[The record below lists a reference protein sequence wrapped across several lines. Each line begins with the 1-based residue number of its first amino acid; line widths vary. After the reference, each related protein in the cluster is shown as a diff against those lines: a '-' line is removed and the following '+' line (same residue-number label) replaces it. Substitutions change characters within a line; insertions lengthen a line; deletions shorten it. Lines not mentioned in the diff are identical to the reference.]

1 MQILI
6 NGKNTDLPD
15 NLSASIQKRLEKL
28 GDRYRFLQEAHV
40 VVGKQRKWHECE
52 VTLHVKHQILRAK
65 ERDADLGTAVDN
77 TFDKLEKQLSRHKG
91 RLLEHSRHTE
101 KDSPTPLSELTVEPL
116 EPAEDQYVPPRVVK
130 VKRIDIKPMAVEEAA
145 LQMELLGH
153 DFYVFVDD
161 QSESLNVIY
170 RRHNGDIGLI
180 QPE

>member
-6 NGKNTDLPD
+6 NGKNTDLPG

-77 TFDKLEKQLSRHKG
+77 TFDKLEKQLQRHKG

-101 KDSPTPLSELTVEPL
+101 KDSPIPLSELPN
-116 EPAEDQYVPPRVVK
+116 EPAEPEDEYVPPRVVK
-130 VKRIDIKPMAVEEAA
+130 VKRIAIKPMAVEEAA

-153 DFYVFVDD
+153 DFYVFVNDE
-161 QSESLNVIY
+161 SESLNVIY
-170 RRHNGDIGLI
+170 RRTNGDIGLI

>member
-40 VVGKQRKWHECE
+40 IVGKQRKWHECE

-101 KDSPTPLSELTVEPL
+101 KDAPTPLIDLPSEPEEGEGEYT
-116 EPAEDQYVPPRVVK
+116 PPRVVK
-130 VKRIDIKPMAVEEAA
+130 VKRMAIKPMAVEEAA

-153 DFYVFVDD
+153 DFYVFVNDD
-161 QSESLNVIY
+161 SESLNVIY